1 MRRPGLFDRLVR
13 RHLFSKLFISFLA
26 MAALTVGLLW
36 LVQAGLMRDIY
47 LDSRIDRVRLAVAE
61 AAIEVG
67 AIEQLDLDALAEA
80 SNATILVVPAGA
92 DSGRM
97 MGMSERMPMMGN
109 VRRQIQAMIAA
120 EDWTG
125 YTVLDASGSTTG
137 RYALIGQPLA
147 DGSHVFA
154 LFSLSDVDA
163 AAAIL
168 RDQLALIT
176 ALLLLFAIA
185 LAVVLSLTLSRPI
198 LAATDAARQLA
209 TGQLDVRLPVH
220 GQDEIADL
228 GQALNALSRQLQTN
242 EKLRRELIAN
252 VSHELR
258 SPLTVIRGYAETV
271 RDVTWPDETKR
282 SAQLTLIADE
292 AARLTRVV
300 GDILDYSKLQAGVR
314 PPEGQTFAAG
324 PVLEAARQRFELEA
338 ANRTL
343 RLTLETPQ
351 PDVNVSFDPGQFEQV
366 LTNLVANAINYADP
380 DSVVQISL
388 QRVGRQARIDVVN
401 QGDPIPAEELGQI
414 WDRYYRSS
422 QVRDDNRLGTGLGL
436 AIVRSILE
444 QHGVRYGVESHA
456 REIRFWFETKPA

>member
-1 MRRPGLFDRLVR
+1 MNRPGLFNRLIR

-47 LDSRIDRVRLAVAE
+47 LDSRIDRVRQAVAE
-61 AAIEVG
+61 AATEID
-67 AIEQLDLDALAEA
+67 AIDQLDPDALAEA
-80 SNATILVVPAGA
+80 ANATILVVPAGS
-92 DSGRM
+92 DGGRM

-109 VRRQIQAMIAA
+109 VRRQIQAMIVA

-125 YTVLDASGSTTG
+125 YTILDASGSTAG

-163 AAAIL
+163 AATIL

-176 ALLLLFAIA
+176 VLLLLFAIA
-185 LAVVLSLTLSRPI
+185 LAVILSLTLSRPI
-198 LAATDAARQLA
+198 LAATNAAHQLA
-209 TGQLDVRLPVH
+209 TGQLDIQLPIR

-228 GQALNALSRQLQTN
+228 GQALNALGRQLQTTEN
-242 EKLRRELIAN
+242 LRRELIAN

-271 RDVTWPDETKR
+271 RDVTWPDEIKR
-282 SAQLTLIADE
+282 STQLTLIADE
-292 AARLTRVV
+292 AARLTGVV

-314 PPEGQTFAAG
+314 PPVSRVFTAN

-338 ANRTL
+338 AKRKL
-343 RLTLETPQ
+343 HLALDCPQ
-351 PDVNVSFDPGQFEQV
+351 RDVPVNFDPGQFEQV
-366 LTNLVANAINYADP
+366 LTNLIANAINYAEP
-380 DSVVQISL
+380 DSEIQIHFQPL
-388 QRVGRQARIDVVN
+388 DRLARIDVVN
-401 QGDPIPAEELGQI
+401 QGDTIPAEELDQI
-414 WDRYYRSS
+414 WDRYYRAS

-444 QHGVRYGVESHA
+444 QHGVQYGVESHD
-456 REIRFWFETKPA
+456 REIRFWFETKPV

>member
-1 MRRPGLFDRLVR
+1 
-13 RHLFSKLFISFLA
+13 
-26 MAALTVGLLW
+26 
-36 LVQAGLMRDIY
+36 
-47 LDSRIDRVRLAVAE
+47 
-61 AAIEVG
+61 
-67 AIEQLDLDALAEA
+67 
-80 SNATILVVPAGA
+80 
-92 DSGRM
+92 
-97 MGMSERMPMMGN
+97 
-109 VRRQIQAMIAA
+109 
-120 EDWTG
+120 
-125 YTVLDASGSTTG
+125 
-137 RYALIGQPLA
+137 
-147 DGSHVFA
+147 
-154 LFSLSDVDA
+154 
-163 AAAIL
+163 
-168 RDQLALIT
+168 
-176 ALLLLFAIA
+176 LFAIA

-456 REIRFWFETKPA
+456 RKIRFWFETKPA